1 MKRYL
6 LTRAAKQDVGD
17 IAAYI
22 AEENPV
28 AARRVLAKLRQAM
41 RRLAQAPGLGHLRED
56 LADEPLRFWP
66 VYSYLIVYRSETTP
80 LQVIRV
86 LHGARDVKAILESPP
101 EPK

>member
-6 LTRAAKQDVGD
+6 LTPAARQDLGD

-28 AARRVLAKLRQAM
+28 AARRVLAKLRHAM

-66 VYSYLIVYRSETTP
+66 VYSYLITYRPETTP